1 PGLLN
6 SQKFQ
11 LRAGSHPNRRLQ
23 SEWNDFGAESFV
35 FEILDELTATEGPGK
50 DYRADLAF
58 LEEFWREKLQPYGE
72 RGYNEPRK
80 GSEEIGRVLVDQIAV
95 LETMMPM
102 DFLAFRDQL
111 MPASG
116 FQSFQF
122 REIECVLG
130 LKDARFLRNYD
141 PGSEEHTKLEA
152 RLLQPS
158 VADAFY
164 A

>member
-1 PGLLN
+1 MENRKKELKREYRETHTPMGIYQIRNIANDKLLIGSALNLPGVLN

-23 SEWNDFGAESFV
+23 SEWKDFGAESFV

-80 GSEEIGRVLVDQIAV
+80 GSEE
-95 LETMMPM
+95 M
-102 DFLAFRDQL
+102 
-111 MPASG
+111 
-116 FQSFQF
+116 
-122 REIECVLG
+122 
-130 LKDARFLRNYD
+130 LR
-141 PGSEEHTKLEA
+141 A
-152 RLLQPS
+152 I
-158 VADAFY
+158 
-164 A
+164 

>member
-1 PGLLN
+1 MENRKKELKREYRETHTPMGIYQIRNIANDKLLIGSALNLPGVLN

-23 SEWNDFGAESFV
+23 SEWKDFGAESFV

-80 GSEEIGRVLVDQIAV
+80 GSEEMLRAIAQKR
-95 LETMMPM
+95 L
-102 DFLAFRDQL
+102 
-111 MPASG
+111 S
-116 FQSFQF
+116 
-122 REIECVLG
+122 
-130 LKDARFLRNYD
+130 KDER
-141 PGSEEHTKLEA
+141 
-152 RLLQPS
+152 
-158 VADAFY
+158 
-164 A
+164 

>member
-1 PGLLN
+1 MENRKKELKREYRETHTPMGIYQIRNIANDKLLIGSALNLPGVLN

-80 GSEEIGRVLVDQIAV
+80 GSEEMLRAIAQKR
-95 LETMMPM
+95 L
-102 DFLAFRDQL
+102 
-111 MPASG
+111 S
-116 FQSFQF
+116 
-122 REIECVLG
+122 
-130 LKDARFLRNYD
+130 KDER
-141 PGSEEHTKLEA
+141 
-152 RLLQPS
+152 
-158 VADAFY
+158 
-164 A
+164 